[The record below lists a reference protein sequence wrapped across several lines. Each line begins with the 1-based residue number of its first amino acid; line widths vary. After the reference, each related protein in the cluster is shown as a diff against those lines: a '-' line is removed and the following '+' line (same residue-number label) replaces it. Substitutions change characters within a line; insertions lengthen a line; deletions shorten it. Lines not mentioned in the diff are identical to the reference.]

1 MQEQPPD
8 WYWDL
13 SQAAW
18 VPCEQG
24 GQQDGDEPAEAE
36 QESELPTIA

>member
-1 MQEQPPD
+1 MHEQPPD

-18 VPCEQG
+18 VRGDQAEQH
-24 GQQDGDEPAEAE
+24 DEDEPAEAE
-36 QESELPTIA
+36 PEQDR

>member
-18 VPCEQG
+18 VPCGQG
-24 GQQDGDEPAEAE
+24 EQQDEDEQAEAE
-36 QESELPTIA
+36 QASESS

>member
-18 VPCEQG
+18 VPCEQV
-24 GQQDGDEPAEAE
+24 DAHEEADPAEPE
-36 QESELPTIA
+36 PEPER

>member
-24 GQQDGDEPAEAE
+24 EPHDEDLPAEAE
-36 QESELPTIA
+36 PELER